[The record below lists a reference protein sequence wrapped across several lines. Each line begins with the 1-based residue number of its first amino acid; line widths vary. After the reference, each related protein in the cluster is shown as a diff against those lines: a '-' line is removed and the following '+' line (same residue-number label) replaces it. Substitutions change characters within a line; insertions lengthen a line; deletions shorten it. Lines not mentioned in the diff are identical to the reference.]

1 MRRRDLLTLL
11 AAASCAR
18 PFLAEAEQK
27 PVVIGFP
34 SSASAEGFA
43 PILPSFRDGLK
54 QEGFTEGENLKIEY
68 AWAAGNYD
76 KLPGLASDLVGRKVA
91 VIVATGGAVA
101 ALAAKAATS
110 TIPIVFSIGDDPLKF
125 GVVANLGRPGGNIT
139 GVTLFM
145 GELAPKR
152 MELLAELAPAGK
164 LAILTNPRNPN
175 AEGEADGARAVAER
189 SGRELLI
196 VKAGNENE
204 IDSAITEIARQPGTA
219 MMVGTDPYFFVQ
231 RAQITALAARHA
243 IPAIY
248 FYRDFTAVGGLISYG
263 ATITAEN
270 RVAGVYAG
278 RILKGEIPGDL
289 PVKQPSKIE
298 LLVNAKT
305 ARELGITIPSTILA
319 LADEIID

>member
-27 PVVIGFP
+27 PVVIGFL

-196 VKAGNENE
+196 VKAGNANE

-219 MMVGTDPYFFVQ
+219 MMVGTDPYFFMQ

-289 PVKQPSKIE
+289 PVQQPSKIE

>member
-27 PVVIGFP
+27 PVVIGFL

-289 PVKQPSKIE
+289 PVQQPSKIE